1 MALRGSV
8 LHRHVENGDDG
19 GGFLALVRCRDAH
32 LHSSGNVV
40 RFPGARR
47 GLALGIGSSQERLFA
62 VDERAACSLRRQC
75 EHDGCSGDGLLACV
89 FHANHQ
95 VPAHAVT
102 DVINCPLSL
111 DYNNGQRLSTR
122 ILAHNLRG
130 HGKAAQPDN
139 GAGDNLLE
147 AGIHCFSL
155 RKITLAKDKA
165 VYLPKPFL
173 PLFYSK
179 LLIDSGGSSG
189 GKTSQKGRNIPK
201 PLLRMLSKAEAA
213 GGAKVQIEMGK

>member
-1 MALRGSV
+1 
-8 LHRHVENGDDG
+8 
-19 GGFLALVRCRDAH
+19 
-32 LHSSGNVV
+32 
-40 RFPGARR
+40 
-47 GLALGIGSSQERLFA
+47 
-62 VDERAACSLRRQC
+62 
-75 EHDGCSGDGLLACV
+75 
-89 FHANHQ
+89 
-95 VPAHAVT
+95 
-102 DVINCPLSL
+102 
-111 DYNNGQRLSTR
+111 
-122 ILAHNLRG
+122 
-130 HGKAAQPDN
+130 
-139 GAGDNLLE
+139 LE
-147 AGIHCFSL
+147 ARIHCFSL